1 MTYKLILEGDSKSVG
16 VIDERVVA
24 TDDELAQT
32 IGHFAIWYFLALES
46 IDWRD
51 AYHTMS
57 PANCPVDALLAF
69 TCDKA
74 TDKPDGPHRYGLPKG
89 KLAYGY
95 AWVNQ
100 SKKAIGLYVER
111 QR

>member
-1 MTYKLILEGDSKSVG
+1 MNYKLILRGDAKGV
-16 VIDERVVA
+16 VIDERVVT
-24 TDDELAQT
+24 TDDELAQV
-32 IGHFAIWYFLALES
+32 IGHFAIWYFLALDS
-46 IDWRD
+46 VDWRD

-57 PANCPVDALLAF
+57 PTNCPVDALLAF

-74 TDKPDGPHRYGLPKG
+74 TDEPDGPHRHGLPKG
-89 KLAYGY
+89 KLAYGH

-111 QR
+111 Q